1 MKFMLHPSAT
11 QKFKFYSEAWTYI
24 KIMAVIGLAGMIY
37 NIYDC
42 VKNEYSAVDAIL
54 NSLDLVSFSEDFLVC
69 QLIISIRS

>member
-1 MKFMLHPSAT
+1 MKFMLHPSET

-42 VKNEYSAVDAIL
+42 IKNEYSAVDAIL
-54 NSLDLVSFSEDFLVC
+54 NSLDLVSIKEYFLMC
-69 QLIISIRS
+69 R